1 MLVLNRKQQQ
11 SIVIEDDG
19 AGECILKVTVLEI
32 RGGRVKL
39 GLEVPAGIRVLRQE
53 SRERINAVLS
63 AADSSVPVAAR
74 TA

>member
-1 MLVLNRKQQQ
+1 MLVLTRKTRQ
-11 SIVIEDDG
+11 SIVIDDDG

-53 SRERINAVLS
+53 VREHLNSARGVADLS
-63 AADSSVPVAAR
+63 IPVAAR
-74 TA
+74 MA

>member
-1 MLVLNRKQQQ
+1 MLVLNRKKQQ

-19 AGECILKVTVLEI
+19 AGQCMLKVTVLAI

-53 SRERINAVLS
+53 SRERMNAAGVG
-63 AADSSVPVAAR
+63 ADSSIPVAAR
-74 TA
+74 MA